1 MSFVWPA
8 ALLGLALVPLAL
20 AAYVLVQRR
29 RARFAV
35 KFTNLD
41 LLANLVD
48 ETPRWRRH
56 VPPTLF
62 LVALAALVV
71 AVARPELTQKEPRR
85 ASVVLALDS
94 SGSMQATDVEPTRL
108 DAARAAANSFLD
120 SVPDELPVGLVTF
133 SDGANVLVPP
143 TTDHDAVRRALETL
157 EADGGTAIGDAIA
170 VATQLQGSQQAAT
183 LADSGAAEET
193 RQVVLLLSDGAPS
206 EGTLDPEEAARD
218 ARARGVS
225 VSTVALGTDEGT
237 IEVTDELG
245 FTETIPVPP
254 DRETLSRVAQVSGGT
269 FFDAPSGEEL
279 ESVYEQVAGD
289 VGFTET
295 QTEVAWLFAGLG
307 AILLLAGGSLSILWF
322 NRLP

>member
-8 ALLGLALVPLAL
+8 ALLGLVLVPLAL
-20 AAYVLVQRR
+20 AAYVLLQRR
-29 RARFAV
+29 RARYAV

-56 VPPTLF
+56 VPPALF
-62 LVALAALVV
+62 LVALTALVV
-71 AVARPELTQKEPRR
+71 AVARPQLTQKEPRQ
-85 ASVVLALDS
+85 ASVVLVLDS
-94 SGSMQATDVEPTRL
+94 SGSMQATDVSPTRL
-108 DAARAAANSFLD
+108 AAARAAAATFLD
-120 SVPDELPVGLVTF
+120 NVPEELPVGLVTF
-133 SDGANVLVPP
+133 SDGASVLVAP

-157 EADGGTAIGDAIA
+157 EAGGGTAIGDAIA
-170 VATQLQGSQQAAT
+170 AATELQGSRQVAT
-183 LADSGAAEET
+183 LADSGGAEET

-218 ARARGVS
+218 AKANGVS

-269 FFDAPSGEEL
+269 FFDAPSGDEL

-307 AILLLAGGSLSILWF
+307 AIVLLAGGSLSLLWF